1 VSTSVEAALWGAAV
15 GGSLVVGALIAVR
28 LGLPRRAAAVTTT
41 FGGGLLL
48 AALAFELIPEADE
61 RAGIWWTSAGFATG
75 TLVYLAADAWLSR
88 GEGARMR
95 RSAHAAASGRP
106 MKMTRDEAE
115 ATRGESIAAGLF
127 VDGVPESIA
136 LGLAVAEGGVGGA
149 LLVGVLV
156 GNVVEAYGAAQ
167 PIAMGGRSPRFAV
180 GLLGGIG
187 VSLAA
192 ATVLGGTVLAEVDET
207 AVAFL
212 QALAGGA
219 VLAVV
224 LVAVVPHAF
233 AEVSRWV
240 AAAAAGGFV
249 LGYLL
254 S

>member
-1 VSTSVEAALWGAAV
+1 
-15 GGSLVVGALIAVR
+15 
-28 LGLPRRAAAVTTT
+28 
-41 FGGGLLL
+41 
-48 AALAFELIPEADE
+48 
-61 RAGIWWTSAGFATG
+61 
-75 TLVYLAADAWLSR
+75 
-88 GEGARMR
+88 
-95 RSAHAAASGRP
+95 
-106 MKMTRDEAE
+106 MTRDEAE

-149 LLVGVLV
+149 LLAGVLV
-156 GNVVEAYGAAQ
+156 GNIVEAYGAAQ
-167 PIAMGGRSPRFAV
+167 PITMGGRTARFAI

-187 VSLAA
+187 VALAG
-192 ATVLGGTVLAEVDET
+192 ATVLGGTVLAKVDET

-240 AAAAAGGFV
+240 AAASAGGFV